1 MDFSHPTP
9 PLGRM
14 EINRYLYNPS
24 FKILLKMNNKL
35 KLAGAAFLL
44 FAATACKKT
53 STEAPPTT
61 AAPLVIEEN
70 DPLYLGN
77 PTNAR
82 LSAEFS
88 ENYLM
93 REIGYSEAYSASRGI
108 PVWVAWHLQTE
119 DQGPVSRQDDFRENP
134 RLPASYYDVRT
145 SDYTANFDKGHNC
158 PSEDRTNT
166 VAANSSTFLMTNMI
180 PQAPRFNQG
189 PWADMESYIRTQVL
203 PNNEAYIYMG
213 NYGAG
218 GKGNSGVEFTTIGF
232 GNVTVPKMVYKIVV
246 IMPKGTDDRNRIDTS
261 ARVLA
266 VDMPNDNTLYGASGA
281 NSLWRSYMVP
291 IDSIEARLARA
302 GRPHNFLT
310 EVAKPD
316 VRTYLKKKASR

>member
-1 MDFSHPTP
+1 
-9 PLGRM
+9 
-14 EINRYLYNPS
+14 
-24 FKILLKMNNKL
+24 MNNKL
-35 KLAGAAFLL
+35 KLAAAALL
-44 FAATACKKT
+44 LIATACKKNSIQDT
-53 STEAPPTT
+53 ATT
-61 AAPLVIEEN
+61 VAPLVIEEN

-77 PTNAR
+77 PTEAR
-82 LSAEFS
+82 RSAEFS

-108 PVWVAWHLQTE
+108 PVWVAWHLQTD

-134 RLPASYYDVRT
+134 NLPASYYNVRP

-189 PWADMESYIRTQVL
+189 PWADMENYIRTQVL

-213 NYGAG
+213 NYGVGGAG
-218 GKGNSGVEFTTIGF
+218 NNGVIVPNIAS

-246 IMPKGTDDRNRIDTS
+246 IMPKGSDDRNRIDTS

-266 VDMPNDNTLYGASGA
+266 VDMPNDNTLYGGAGA
-281 NSLWRSYMVP
+281 NSLWQSYKVP

-310 EVAKPD
+310 EVAKAD

>member
-1 MDFSHPTP
+1 
-9 PLGRM
+9 
-14 EINRYLYNPS
+14 
-24 FKILLKMNNKL
+24 MNNRL
-35 KLAGAAFLL
+35 KLATAALL
-44 FAATACKKT
+44 LLATACKKN
-53 STEAPPTT
+53 SVEDV
-61 AAPLVIEEN
+61 AAANQQLVIEEN

-77 PTNAR
+77 PTGAR

-93 REIGYSEAYSASRGI
+93 REISYATAYSATRGI
-108 PVWVAWHLQTE
+108 PVWVAWHLQTD
-119 DQGPVSRQDDFRENP
+119 DQGPVQRQDDFRSNP
-134 RLPASYYDVRT
+134 KLPSSYYDVRP

-166 VAANSSTFLMTNMI
+166 IAANSSTFLMTNMI

-189 PWADMESYIRTQVL
+189 PWADMENYIRTQVGA
-203 PNNEAYIYMG
+203 NNEAYIYMG
-213 NYGAG
+213 NYGVGGAG
-218 GKGNSGVEFTTIGF
+218 NNGVTVPNIAS

-246 IMPKGTDDRNRIDTS
+246 ILPKGSDDRNRIDTS
-261 ARVLA
+261 ARILA
-266 VDMPNDNTLYGASGA
+266 VDMPNDNTVYTA
-281 NSLWRSYMVP
+281 NTSPTLWQSYKVP

-310 EVAKPD
+310 EVAKED

>member
-1 MDFSHPTP
+1 MKN
-9 PLGRM
+9 
-14 EINRYLYNPS
+14 NRYFYDPHS
-24 FKILLKMNNKL
+24 RHFPKMNNKL
-35 KLAGAAFLL
+35 KLAAAAMLL
-44 FAATACKKT
+44 FAATACKKN
-53 STEAPPTT
+53 STDTT
-61 AAPLVIEEN
+61 AETAQPLVVEEN

-119 DQGPVSRQDDFRENP
+119 DQGPVNRQDDFRENP
-134 RLPASYYDVRT
+134 RLPASYYDVRPN
-145 SDYTANFDKGHNC
+145 DYTANFDKGHNC

-189 PWADMESYIRTQVL
+189 PWANLEDYIRTQVL
-203 PNNEAYIYMG
+203 PGNEAYIYMG
-213 NYGAG
+213 NYGVG
-218 GKGNSGVEFTTIGF
+218 GSGNNGVMTTTIGF

-266 VDMPNDNTLYGASGA
+266 VDMPNDNTLYGGTGA
-281 NSLWRSYMVP
+281 NTLWRSYMVP
-291 IDSIEARLARA
+291 IDSIEARLARS

-310 EVAKPD
+310 EVAKED
-316 VRTYLKKKASR
+316 VRSYLKRKASR